1 MQVSARLQ
9 KEDIALLEGKR
20 KDTARAGECADLHG
34 RRKGMGAGMEGSC
47 PHACAHR
54 EILVIVLFFHL
65 HETEHVIIDKMAM
78 DSTDHEIGPR
88 IGEKHNF
95 NTVL

>member
-1 MQVSARLQ
+1 MSLELAENRLAQ
-9 KEDIALLEGKR
+9 GI
-20 KDTARAGECADLHG
+20 RAGQYADLHG
-34 RRKGMGAGMEGSC
+34 KRKGIEAGTEGTC
-47 PHACAHR
+47 PYACAHR
-54 EILVIVLFFHL
+54 QTLVIVLFFRL